1 MVVHRPSSSIASI
14 GQVLALDAKIG
25 EGEAEVRRKRKKD
38 AAGPRLLRAGR
49 LCHLFLHLRRG
60 HPHTKISGLGKRR
73 RGWPVPTCSLKYM
86 QVLFNFILFRMVYKC
101 YLWKRSSR
109 GHLEISPKYKRW
121 EMKVAL

>member
-1 MVVHRPSSSIASI
+1 MVHRPSSSIASI

-73 RGWPVPTCSLKYM
+73 RRMARSHLQPEVHASVIQFYFISHGI
-86 QVLFNFILFRMVYKC
+86 QVLFVEK
-101 YLWKRSSR
+101 
-109 GHLEISPKYKRW
+109 E
-121 EMKVAL
+121 